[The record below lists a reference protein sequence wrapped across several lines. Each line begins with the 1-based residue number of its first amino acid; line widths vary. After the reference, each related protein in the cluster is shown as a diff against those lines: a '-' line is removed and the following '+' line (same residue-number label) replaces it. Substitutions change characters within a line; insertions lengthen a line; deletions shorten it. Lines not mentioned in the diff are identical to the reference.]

1 MNDFGLAPTKVFALV
16 TPSSDHPCEPQV
28 FTDIRHGI
36 KAVLRFGPNK
46 GSRYHTLRRPDA
58 IMGEIYDA
66 GTPLPLSPVQV
77 RSGCERKREFVTSN
91 DKPRIV
97 AYRYI
102 IEASID
108 VS

>member
-1 MNDFGLAPTKVFALV
+1 MMCLQFTGRSQKRAALCRVLHLAFSAGLSLVCCKQGLDYCNLIAMSGEHRCWSLNAP
-16 TPSSDHPCEPQV
+16 Q
-28 FTDIRHGI
+28 
-36 KAVLRFGPNK
+36 
-46 GSRYHTLRRPDA
+46 
-58 IMGEIYDA
+58 
-66 GTPLPLSPVQV
+66 
-77 RSGCERKREFVTSN
+77 REFVTSN